1 MATITRLLVELSPE
15 AQERFRAIVAV
26 CPRFSIAAGETRA
39 AVDVPHARLLV
50 VEEGTAF
57 VAAERG
63 GRRRAIVGVV
73 GAGGV
78 LAPTAVGESLG
89 AVVSATLTAITN
101 DALAVL
107 ARDPDA
113 AALVMDA
120 LLDALRDREETAAC
134 LARSP
139 AHERVR
145 AKLLQLARSH
155 GKVTE
160 NGVVIDLPLK
170 HELLAEMVGSTRET
184 VTWALQELARE
195 GFATRVGRVYR
206 LAVAPAELVER

>member
-1 MATITRLLVELSPE
+1 MATITRLLVELSPD
-15 AQERFRAIVAV
+15 AQQRVRAVMDA
-26 CPRFSIAAGETRA
+26 CPRFVVAAGETRT
-39 AVDVPHARLLV
+39 AVEVPHARLLV
-50 VEEGTAF
+50 VEDGTAF

-63 GRRRAIVGVV
+63 GRRRALVAVV

-78 LAPTAVGESLG
+78 LAPPAVGEELG
-89 AVVSATLTAITN
+89 AVVSATLTAVTN
-101 DALAVL
+101 EALTALAH
-107 ARDPDA
+107 DPEA
-113 AALVMDA
+113 TGLVMDA

-139 AHERVR
+139 ANERVR

-155 GKVTE
+155 GKVTDK
-160 NGVVIDLPLK
+160 GIVIDLPLK

-195 GFATRVGRVYR
+195 GFATRVGRVYV
-206 LAVAPAELVER
+206 LGVAPAELAGR